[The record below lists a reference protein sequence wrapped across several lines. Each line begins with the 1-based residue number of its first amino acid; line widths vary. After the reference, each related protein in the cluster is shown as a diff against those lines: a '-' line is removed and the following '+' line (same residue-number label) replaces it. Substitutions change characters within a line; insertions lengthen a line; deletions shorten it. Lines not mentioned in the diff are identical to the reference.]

1 MRVFGSEEVLK
12 NAKFAR
18 SFKVV
23 RNAKIANFLR
33 RNARFLEV
41 FTRKFLQVFFS
52 DFFVSFSSFLNVK
65 SASFWHFLRFFSV
78 LNARILNVFGVFKNA
93 RFAFKFVEVFE
104 RNFRN
109 FRNFRR
115 NVFKNVDSFK
125 FLVFVRFFKYF
136 KNFRVFTVVVFKFFR
151 VFRGFARGS
160 AYG

>member
-1 MRVFGSEEVLK
+1 MQNFLCHLCGQLP

-109 FRNFRR
+109 FRR

>member
-41 FTRKFLQVFFS
+41 FARKFLQVFFS

-109 FRNFRR
+109 FRR